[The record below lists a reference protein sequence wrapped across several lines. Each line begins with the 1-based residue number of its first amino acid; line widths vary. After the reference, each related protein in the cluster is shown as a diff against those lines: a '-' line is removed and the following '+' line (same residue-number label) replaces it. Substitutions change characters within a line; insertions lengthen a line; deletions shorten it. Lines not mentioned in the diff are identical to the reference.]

1 MVSRPAKSERR
12 RQILAAAR
20 LVFGRQGYAGAR
32 MIDIASEARVGK
44 GTLYEHFSSKEE
56 LFTDLVLS
64 VLGETLEFVERTAS
78 RSKDP
83 ERALRDTIAYL
94 VTVGLVENLDLY
106 RLFFDFWGVAAASRS
121 DAQDPLRDVATRF
134 RSLIADVVRRG
145 QKAGAFR
152 PEADPNLFAHALCA
166 AVDGLSLQ
174 IVVTRES
181 IDLEA
186 YARHI
191 QEMALRGL
199 STADR
204 LHGASI
210 LQEGTK

>member
-1 MVSRPAKSERR
+1 MVRRPPKPERR

-20 LVFGRQGYAGAR
+20 RVFGRHGYSGAR
-32 MIDIASEARVGK
+32 MIDIAGEAGVGK
-44 GTLYEHFSSKEE
+44 GTLYEHFSSKED
-56 LFTDLVLS
+56 LFAELVLS
-64 VLGETLEFVERTAS
+64 VLRETLEFVRRTTTHAA
-78 RSKDP
+78 DP
-83 ERALRDTIAYL
+83 EKALRNTIAYL

-106 RLFFDFWGVAAASRS
+106 RLFFDFWGVAAGSRHG
-121 DAQDPLRDVATRF
+121 AQDQLREVATTF

-145 QKAGAFR
+145 QASGTFR
-152 PEADPNLFAHALCA
+152 PEADPDLFAHALCA

-174 IVVTRES
+174 IVVTQES

-191 QEMALRGL
+191 QEMSLRGL
-199 STADR
+199 SVADQ